1 MKVITLLA
9 QKGGSGKSTAAI
21 NLAVAAEAAGTGR
34 GRRTAAIVDAD
45 PQASAAVWR
54 FQRAA
59 ETPAVIAAGP
69 GELGLKLEACRAAG
83 AGFAFVDTAPHT
95 ERAAVEAARL
105 ADLLLIPCRPSL
117 LDIRAL
123 APTAAIAAATG
134 RPAVILL
141 NAAPTKAGAVIEAA
155 RLALSGYA
163 LPVAPVSL
171 GQRAAFQNSLVLGL
185 GVVEHE
191 PKGKAAAEV
200 TALWR
205 WLQKRLER
213 SQGA

>member
-21 NLAVAAEAAGTGR
+21 NLAVAAEGSGRR

-45 PQASAAVWR
+45 PQASAAAWR

-59 ETPAVIAAGP
+59 DTPVVIAAGP
-69 GELGLKLEACRAAG
+69 GELGGKLEACQAAG
-83 AGFAFVDTAPHT
+83 AAFAFVDTAPHT

-105 ADLLLIPCRPSL
+105 ADLVLIPCRPSL
-117 LDIRAL
+117 LDIKAL
-123 APTAAIAAATG
+123 APTAAIAAAIG
-134 RPAVILL
+134 RPAAILL
-141 NAAPTKAGAVIEAA
+141 NAVPPKAGAVVEAA
-155 RLALSGYA
+155 RLALAGYA

-185 GVVEHE
+185 GVIEHE
-191 PKGKAAAEV
+191 PKGKAADEV
-200 TALWR
+200 LALWR
-205 WLQKRLER
+205 WLQKKLGSER
-213 SQGA
+213 

>member
-21 NLAVAAEAAGTGR
+21 NLAVAAEAGAGR
-34 GRRTAAIVDAD
+34 SRRTAAIVDAD

-59 ETPAVIAAGP
+59 ETPVVIAVGP
-69 GELGLKLEACRAAG
+69 GELGLKLEACRKAG
-83 AGFAFVDTAPHT
+83 AGFAFIDTAPHT

-117 LDIRAL
+117 LDIKAL

-134 RPAVILL
+134 RPVVILL
-141 NAAPTKAGAVIEAA
+141 NAAPAKAGAVIEAA

-163 LPVAPVSL
+163 LPVAPISL

-191 PKGKAAAEV
+191 PRGKAADEV
-200 TALWR
+200 MALWR
-205 WLQKRLER
+205 WLHKRLGSER
-213 SQGA
+213 

>member
-21 NLAVAAEAAGTGR
+21 NLAVAAEAAGGRR

-45 PQASAAVWR
+45 PQASAAAWR

-59 ETPAVIAAGP
+59 DTPVVIAAGP
-69 GELGLKLEACRAAG
+69 GELGTRLEACRSAG
-83 AGFAFVDTAPHT
+83 AAFAFVDTAPHT
-95 ERAAVEAARL
+95 ERTAVEAARL
-105 ADLLLIPCRPSL
+105 ADLVLIPCRPSL
-117 LDIRAL
+117 LDIKAL
-123 APTAAIAAATG
+123 APTAAIAAASG
-134 RPAVILL
+134 RPAAILL
-141 NAAPTKAGAVIEAA
+141 NAVAAKAGAVVEAV
-155 RLALSGYA
+155 RLALAGYG

-191 PKGKAAAEV
+191 PKGKAAEEV
-200 TALWR
+200 AALWR
-205 WLQKRLER
+205 WLDKRLG
-213 SQGA
+213 SG

>member
-21 NLAVAAEAAGTGR
+21 NLAVAAEAGTGR
-34 GRRTAAIVDAD
+34 SRRSAAIVDAD

-59 ETPAVIAAGP
+59 ETPVVIAAGP
-69 GELGLKLEACRAAG
+69 GELALKLEACRRAG

-105 ADLLLIPCRPSL
+105 ADLLLIPCRPAL
-117 LDIRAL
+117 LDIKAL
-123 APTAAIAAATG
+123 APTAAIVAATG

-141 NAAPTKAGAVIEAA
+141 NAVPAKAGAVVEAA
-155 RLALSGYA
+155 RLALAGYA
-163 LPVAPVSL
+163 LPVAPASL

-191 PKGKAAAEV
+191 PKGKAAAEIL
-200 TALWR
+200 ALWR
-205 WLQKRLER
+205 WLQKRLG
-213 SQGA
+213 SG

>member
-21 NLAVAAEAAGTGR
+21 NLAVAAEGDGGRR

-45 PQASAAVWR
+45 PQASAAAWR

-59 ETPAVIAAGP
+59 ETPVVIAAGP
-69 GELGLKLEACRAAG
+69 GELAAKLAACRGAG
-83 AGFAFVDTAPHT
+83 AAFAFVDTAPHT
-95 ERAAVEAARL
+95 ERAAVEAARQ

-117 LDIRAL
+117 LDIKAL
-123 APTAAIAAATG
+123 APTAAIAAASG
-134 RPAVILL
+134 RPAAILL
-141 NAAPTKAGAVIEAA
+141 NAVPPKAGAVVEAA
-155 RLALSGYA
+155 RLALAGYV

-185 GVVEHE
+185 GVIEHE
-191 PKGKAAAEV
+191 PRGKAAEEV
-200 TALWR
+200 LALWR
-205 WLQKRLER
+205 WLQKQARN
-213 SQGA
+213 G

>member
-21 NLAVAAEAAGTGR
+21 NLAVAAEAGSAGR
-34 GRRTAAIVDAD
+34 SRRTAAIVDAD

-54 FQRAA
+54 FQRASD
-59 ETPAVIAAGP
+59 TPVVIAAGP
-69 GELGLKLEACRAAG
+69 GELGLKLEACRQAG
-83 AGFAFVDTAPHT
+83 VDFAFVDTAPHT

-117 LDIRAL
+117 LDIKAL
-123 APTAAIAAATG
+123 APTAAIVAATG

-141 NAAPTKAGAVIEAA
+141 NAAPAKVGAVIQAA
-155 RLALSGYA
+155 RLALAGYA
-163 LPVAPVSL
+163 LPVAPISL
-171 GQRAAFQNSLVLGL
+171 GQRAVFQNSLVLGL

-191 PKGKAAAEV
+191 PKGKAAAEII
-200 TALWR
+200 ALWR
-205 WLQKRLER
+205 WLQKRLGDSR
-213 SQGA
+213 